1 MENEIEEIINKKGYD
16 LVRVA
21 SFSHKD
27 DSFLKVIIAKN
38 KIKISDYVCWV
49 YNSNDKAVYEGYYT
63 NSYDEAEK
71 KLEYRIS

>member
-1 MENEIEEIINKKGYD
+1 MENEIEKVIREKGYQ
-16 LVRVA
+16 LKRVA

-27 DSFLKVIIAKN
+27 DSFLKVIVAQKE
-38 KIKISDYVCWV
+38 KEYVCWI

-63 NSYDEAEK
+63 NSLEEAEK